1 MHTHSG
7 NPLGPR
13 VPMPTASTGVLL
25 DLSSKARRKVFAGA
39 VLAGVLGLTVML
51 LAIFGVIGEG
61 GVLRVTTGALGA
73 GFLGLSL
80 IAVMCWRV
88 IARDRRLRISPH
100 GLRWDEDHG
109 SSFTLRWQELAS
121 VELTRGDRRTLT
133 LDLYPGDSFFSQ
145 RHPEMEHLWGRHG
158 IQNGYRIQLGDT
170 IQLLPPVEL
179 ALRRYCPTLYRGVR

>member
-1 MHTHSG
+1 MHIPSG

-13 VPMPTASTGVLL
+13 VPTASTGVLL
-25 DLSSKARRKVFAGA
+25 DLSSGSRRKVFAGA
-39 VLAGVLGLTVML
+39 VIAGVAGLLTML

-88 IARDRRLRISPH
+88 ISRERRLRVSPH

-109 SSFTLRWQELAS
+109 SPFSLRWAELGA
-121 VELTRGDRRTLT
+121 VELTRGERRKLT
-133 LDLYPGDSFFSQ
+133 LDLYPGDSAFRQ
-145 RHPEMEHLWGRHG
+145 RHPEMEHLWGAYG
-158 IQNGYRIQLGDT
+158 IENGYRIQLGDSV
-170 IQLLPPVEL
+170 QVLPPVEL

>member
-13 VPMPTASTGVLL
+13 VPTASTGVLL
-25 DLSSKARRKVFAGA
+25 DLSSKARRKVFVGA
-39 VLAGVLGLTVML
+39 VGAGVLGLVVML
-51 LAIFGVIGEG
+51 LAIFGVIGAG

-88 IARDRRLRISPH
+88 ISRDRRLRISPH

-109 SSFTLRWQELAS
+109 SPFTLRWAELGA
-121 VELTRGDRRTLT
+121 VELTRGERGKIS
-133 LDLYPGDSFFSQ
+133 LDLYPGDSNFRQ
-145 RHPEMEHLWGRHG
+145 RHPEMEHLYGRHG
-158 IQNGYRIQLGDT
+158 IDNGYRLPLGDSV
-170 IQLLPPVEL
+170 QLLPPVEL
-179 ALRRYCPTLYRGVR
+179 ALRRYCLNLYRGVR